1 MLNSHNKTCIQQI
14 NKHLYLTQT
23 GCPKIAFLIDCLSNS
38 TIKTPYTL
46 KVVMAINF
54 DKTFTMNNN
63 YFCDVLLLEISI
75 VNFAWNYSFNT

>member
-1 MLNSHNKTCIQQI
+1 MLNSHSKTCIQQI

-46 KVVMAINF
+46 KVVMAI
-54 DKTFTMNNN
+54 
-63 YFCDVLLLEISI
+63 
-75 VNFAWNYSFNT
+75 